1 MPQFTGADLVCFR
14 GGRTVFAGLG
24 FTLEPGS
31 ALLLR
36 GPNGSGKSSLLRL
49 MAGLARPLE
58 GAVHWDG
65 EDIATDPEAHNAH
78 LHYVG
83 HADPVKPVLTVGEN
97 LRFWADMKSGGKND
111 AAGGESDVD
120 EAVGGALDRLGI
132 GHLES
137 VPGRFLSA
145 GQKRR
150 VNLARLL
157 AAPAALWLLDEPA
170 TALDRAAVQ
179 SLDDAIQRHR
189 SDGGM
194 VVISTHAEAGQP
206 DAREIDLGQFQG
218 GPISDE

>member
-14 GGRTVFAGLG
+14 GERTVFAGLG

-49 MAGLARPLE
+49 MAGLAKPLS
-58 GAVHWDG
+58 GSIKWDG
-65 EDIATDPEAHNAH
+65 ENINADPEAHNAN

-97 LRFWADMKSGGKND
+97 LRFWALMKNGGGK
-111 AAGGESDVD
+111 D
-120 EAVGGALDRLGI
+120 EVTAALDQLGI

-157 AAPAALWLLDEPA
+157 AAPAALWLLDEPTVGLDSESIEA
-170 TALDRAAVQ
+170 LTTAMAA
-179 SLDDAIQRHR
+179 QR
-189 SDGGM
+189 DGGGM
-194 VVISTHAEAGQP
+194 VIAATHATLALRDAGDLQFGA
-206 DAREIDLGQFQG
+206 AR
-218 GPISDE
+218 

>member
-1 MPQFTGADLVCFR
+1 MPQFTGVDLVCFR
-14 GGRTVFAGLG
+14 GERTVFAGLG

-49 MAGLARPLE
+49 MAGLAKPLS
-58 GAVHWDG
+58 GSIKWDG
-65 EDIATDPEAHNAH
+65 ENINADPEAHNAN

-97 LRFWADMKSGGKND
+97 LRFWALMKNGGGK
-111 AAGGESDVD
+111 D
-120 EAVGGALDRLGI
+120 EVTAALDQLGI

-170 TALDRAAVQ
+170 TALDRAAAQ
-179 SLDDAIQRHR
+179 SLDAAIETHR
-189 SDGGM
+189 SGGGM
-194 VVISTHAEAGQP
+194 VVISTHAEAAQK
-206 DAREIDLGQFQG
+206 DAAIIDLATFHAG
-218 GPISDE
+218 GP

>member
-14 GGRTVFAGLG
+14 GERTVFAGLS
-24 FTLEPGS
+24 FTLEPGG

-49 MAGLARPLE
+49 MAGLAKPLS

-97 LRFWADMKSGGKND
+97 LRFWALMKNGGGD
-111 AAGGESDVD
+111 SDVT
-120 EAVGGALDRLGI
+120 AALDQLGI

-179 SLDDAIQRHR
+179 SLDDAIQGHR
-189 SDGGM
+189 SGGGM
-194 VVISTHAEAGQP
+194 VVISTHAEAGQQ
-206 DAREIDLGQFQG
+206 DEREIDLGQFQVVEPG
-218 GPISDE
+218 EP

>member
-24 FTLEPGS
+24 FALEPGG

-58 GAVHWDG
+58 GAVHWHG
-65 EDIATDPEAHNAH
+65 EDIATDPEAHNAN

-97 LRFWADMKSGGKND
+97 LRFWAAIKNGGKND
-111 AAGGESDVD
+111 AAGG
-120 EAVGGALDRLGI
+120 GGNVTAALDQLGI
-132 GHLES
+132 GHLEG

-170 TALDRAAVQ
+170 TALDRAAAQ
-179 SLDDAIQRHR
+179 SLNDAIGRHR
-189 SDGGM
+189 SGGGM
-194 VVISTHAEAGQP
+194 VVISTHAEAAQK
-206 DAREIDLGQFQG
+206 DAAIIDLGTFQAG
-218 GPISDE
+218 EP

>member
-1 MPQFTGADLVCFR
+1 MPQFTGAALVCFR
-14 GGRTVFAGLG
+14 GERTVFAGLG
-24 FTLEPGS
+24 FTLEPGG

-36 GPNGSGKSSLLRL
+36 GPNGSGKTSLLRL
-49 MAGLARPLE
+49 MAGLAKPLS
-58 GAVHWDG
+58 GVVHWDG

-97 LRFWADMKSGGKND
+97 LRFWALMKNGGGT
-111 AAGGESDVD
+111 AGG
-120 EAVGGALDRLGI
+120 AVTAALDQLGI

-179 SLDDAIQRHR
+179 SLDDAIEHHR
-189 SDGGM
+189 SGGGM
-194 VVISTHAEAGQP
+194 VVISTHAETGQP
-206 DAREIDLGQFQG
+206 DAREIDLGKFQRGQFQMSEPG
-218 GPISDE
+218 EP